1 MKAKPPVSAVVT
13 TLNEVADIE
22 RCLTS
27 IRSQTLAGVEIVVV
41 DNGSTDGTREIAA
54 ASADTVLVQG
64 PERSAQRNAGAR
76 AARADYI
83 LFADADMELT
93 PTVLEECLAAAS
105 EGVAGVIIPERSVGE
120 GLWSAAKALERS
132 CYVGDETIEAPRFFS
147 REAFERYGGY
157 DSQLY
162 AAEDWDLPAR
172 MRSSERFGRTSAEI
186 VHYEGRLTLAGL
198 VRKKFYYGKSL
209 PRYIARHPELARKQF
224 VLIRPAF
231 LRHRR
236 RLARSPLLA
245 AAMIVMKVAEFA
257 GGAAGL
263 ATARLARRRNARR
276 SG

>member
-1 MKAKPPVSAVVT
+1 MSTSEKPPVSVVVT
-13 TLNEVADIE
+13 TLNEEADLG

-27 IRSQTLAGVEIVVV
+27 IRSQTVAGVEIVVV

-54 ASADTVLVQG
+54 ALADTVLNQG
-64 PERSAQRNAGAR
+64 PERSTQRNVGAQT
-76 AARADYI
+76 ARADYI
-83 LFADADMELT
+83 LFADADMELS

-105 EGVAGVIIPERSVGE
+105 GPVSAVIVPERSVGE

-132 CYVGDETIEAPRFFS
+132 CYIGDETIEAPRFFS
-147 REAFERYGGY
+147 REAFERHGGY
-157 DSQLY
+157 DSSLH

-186 VHYEGRLTLAGL
+186 VHHEGKLTLTGL

-209 PRYIARHPELARKQF
+209 PRYIARHPELARQQF
-224 VLIRPAF
+224 VLVRPAF
-231 LRHRR
+231 LRHWR
-236 RLARSPLLA
+236 RLARSPILT
-245 AAMIVMKVAEFA
+245 AAMVVMKVAEFA

-263 ATARLARRRNARR
+263 VTARLAARR